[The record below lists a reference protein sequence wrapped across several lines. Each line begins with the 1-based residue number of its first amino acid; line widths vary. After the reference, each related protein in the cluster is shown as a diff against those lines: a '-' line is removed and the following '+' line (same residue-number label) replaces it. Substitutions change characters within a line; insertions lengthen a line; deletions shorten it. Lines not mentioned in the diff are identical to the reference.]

1 MNYTDISLAKK
12 YLGFLVALALYAPGA
27 MTQDLDAL
35 SRIERLEATVEE
47 LTFQLAKSLE
57 ENRRMELALKEAISG
72 SRQGKVVV
80 TGCDL
85 STFHRARAYDNWDW
99 AHSKQ
104 WVKSN
109 AKKCSKLQLSELR
122 KSIVSNISQY
132 LRGAP
137 LSVIDYELTKR

>member
-27 MTQDLDAL
+27 MAQDLDSL

-57 ENRRMELALKEAISG
+57 ESRRMEMALNQAMSS

-85 STFHRARAYDNWDW
+85 SSFYEARAYDNWLW
-99 AHSKQ
+99 TGAQ
-104 WVKSN
+104 FWVKSN
-109 AKKCSKLQLSELR
+109 AKKCSKLQLTELR
-122 KSIVSNISQY
+122 KSIVSNMSEAY
-132 LRGAP
+132 RRGA
-137 LSVIDYELTKR
+137 LSVIDYESAKR